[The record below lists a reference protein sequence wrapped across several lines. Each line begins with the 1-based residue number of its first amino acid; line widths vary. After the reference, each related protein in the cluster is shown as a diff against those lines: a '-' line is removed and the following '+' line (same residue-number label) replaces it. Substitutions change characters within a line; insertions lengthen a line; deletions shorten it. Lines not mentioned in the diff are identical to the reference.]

1 MARTKYATA
10 NWKLN
15 GSRAANAA
23 WVRDFLRLAA
33 GLTCDVTVA
42 APFVYLPEL
51 AGLFKDSPVKTAAED
66 VSRFDTGAYTGEVSA
81 AMVADIGAGVTLV
94 GHSER
99 RSLFGDTDEVVAEKV
114 KKALAAGLEVI
125 LCVGETLHERR
136 EGKTDEVVIAQ
147 TVNALHGLTEGDLR
161 KVTLAYEPVWAIG
174 TGETATPETAQ
185 AVHAALRA
193 ELARRFGGA
202 VAVAMRILY
211 GGSVKPAN
219 AAELFAMPDIDGALV
234 GGASLKA
241 EDFYA
246 ICAAAQI

>member
-1 MARTKYATA
+1 MARTKYAAA

-51 AGLFKDSPVKTAAED
+51 AGLFKDSRVKTAAED

-136 EGKTDEVVIAQ
+136 EGKTDAVVIAQ

-161 KVTLAYEPVWAIG
+161 KVTLAYEPVWA
-174 TGETATPETAQ
+174 
-185 AVHAALRA
+185 VAA
-193 ELARRFGGA
+193 
-202 VAVAMRILY
+202 AMRILY

>member
-1 MARTKYATA
+1 M
-10 NWKLN
+10 
-15 GSRAANAA
+15 
-23 WVRDFLRLAA
+23 
-33 GLTCDVTVA
+33 
-42 APFVYLPEL
+42 
-51 AGLFKDSPVKTAAED
+51 
-66 VSRFDTGAYTGEVSA
+66 
-81 AMVADIGAGVTLV
+81 
-94 GHSER
+94 
-99 RSLFGDTDEVVAEKV
+99 
-114 KKALAAGLEVI
+114 KKALTAGLEVI

-136 EGKTDEVVIAQ
+136 EGKTDAVVIAQ

-202 VAVAMRILY
+202 VAAAMRILY

>member
-1 MARTKYATA
+1 MARTKYAAA

-51 AGLFKDSPVKTAAED
+51 AGLFKDSRVKTAAED

-81 AMVADIGAGVTLV
+81 AMVADIGVGVTLV

-136 EGKTDEVVIAQ
+136 EGKTDAVVIAQ

-161 KVTLAYEPVWAIG
+161 KVTLAYEPVWA
-174 TGETATPETAQ
+174 
-185 AVHAALRA
+185 

-202 VAVAMRILY
+202 VAAAMRILY